1 MRSRRVFRKSALA
14 PILLLVAFGLLD
26 QVSAAPKTDL
36 AISAFSLSKSS
47 VENGESLT
55 AKVSLSNKERHPATS
70 ISIAFWIVPRGQSL
84 TSASSSRLTTSSLN
98 TLPAESTST
107 VVTGLTVPVDTPA
120 AEYQIVAK
128 VQTSTP
134 ETTISN
140 NTTSATLEVHSLPDA
155 SLTSSTSTS
164 APSYDTTSSLT
175 ASAWSTPCDYYAS
188 PTGLSTNSGLTQS
201 VPIRPQDFLRNA
213 SRAKP
218 GKTLCLRD
226 GTYRGSAFMI
236 QPTPGLSGLRGDPIT
251 IRALNDGGA
260 VIDGQFARY
269 PVLLSGNDWFVLEGF
284 NAKSSL
290 REVIVLNA
298 GSANNI
304 FRRVIAWDANIA
316 WNVHTINVYGNST
329 HNLFEDVAAF
339 GTGRNTIS
347 CAEGGTN
354 CTFRRVWARWEGSI
368 NVGGKLVFQTSYNT
382 TGVSCENCIATWSGE
397 SMPQEYALYNNGAPD
412 GSGRT
417 FANFTVQE
425 PFAFFRSRGSSSTS
439 LKCLN
444 AEILGSLSYLK
455 STVRY
460 GGAQAWHIPGRAG
473 DLTGTIG
480 CFHVRHSMSFIHPS
494 HPRFNN
500 IWGILLERGTTDLSA
515 FNVTSVRGTKGDQ
528 LGGGSWN
535 IGTGSSGWSTGTSRA
550 AVASPWTTTGAGAN
564 LCKRWVNGQVTTEPL
579 WPWPMNDRIKAATAT
594 AGRYTGPCPGCV
606 GGRAIRTA
614 TDVTAD
620 IQALLGSIPAQCKQ

>member
-236 QPTPGLSGLRGDPIT
+236 QPTPGLSGVSGDPIT
-251 IRALNDGGA
+251 VRALNDGGA
-260 VIDGQFARY
+260 VIDGQFARS
-269 PVLLSGNDWFVLEGF
+269 PVVLSGNDWFVLEGF
-284 NAKSSL
+284 NARSGYRTVINVANGSS
-290 REVIVLNA
+290 
-298 GSANNI
+298 NNI

-329 HNLFEDVAAF
+329 NNLFEDVAAF
-339 GTGRNTIS
+339 GTGRNSIS
-347 CAEGGTN
+347 CADGGHN

-368 NVGGKLVFQTSYNT
+368 AKGPKRTWEIAYNS
-382 TGVSCENCIATWSGE
+382 TGRVCENCIGTWSGE
-397 SMPQEYALYNNGAPD
+397 SMPQEYDLAWEGVSIEPR
-412 GSGRT
+412 SHFT
-417 FANFTVQE
+417 NFGVE
-425 PFAFFRSRGSSSTS
+425 FPIGVMHTS
-439 LKCLN
+439 LLN
-444 AEILGSLSYLK
+444 LSNPQCWNAN
-455 STVRY
+455 VR
-460 GGAQAWHIPGRAG
+460 GGLFYVRQNDRFPPKQIVWFKDNDCIHI
-473 DLTGTIG
+473 
-480 CFHVRHSMSFIHPS
+480 RHSMAIISPRHSSF
-494 HPRFNN
+494 N
-500 IWGILLERGTTDLSA
+500 
-515 FNVTSVRGTKGDQ
+515 SVRGLLLEAPNT
-528 LGGGSWN
+528 N
-535 IGTGSSGWSTGTSRA
+535 PT
-550 AVASPWTTTGAGAN
+550 
-564 LCKRWVNGQVTTEPL
+564 
-579 WPWPMNDRIKAATAT
+579 ND
-594 AGRYTGPCPGCV
+594 
-606 GGRAIRTA
+606 
-614 TDVTAD
+614 
-620 IQALLGSIPAQCKQ
+620 